1 MGFFCSRNDYT
12 FQSQENPMRRLF
24 LALPTALALAAC
36 VEVDMTVDVLSEDE
50 ARLTGFVQ
58 MQRQMFEM
66 SGEDE
71 SFCSAEDGGTLEL
84 TDTHARCTF
93 DQTGTFAELMQPNA
107 AEDVPSEMQA
117 ELTYL
122 GAERV
127 RALFPLSAM
136 NEGMG
141 EMIEDPQMMAMMRQM
156 FADMSIKFTV
166 QGREIESSTGTISDD
181 GTRATILLG
190 VDDLM
195 SPDADQLADF
205 ETIVRF

>member
-1 MGFFCSRNDYT
+1 
-12 FQSQENPMRRLF
+12 MRRLF
-24 LALPTALALAAC
+24 LALPAALALAAC
-36 VEVDMTVDVLSEDE
+36 VEVDMTVDVLNEDE

-71 SFCSAEDGGTLEL
+71 SFCPAEDGGTLEL

-93 DQTGTFAELMQPNA
+93 EQTGTFAELMRPNA
-107 AEDVPSEMQA
+107 AEDVPSEMQG

-122 GAERV
+122 GADRV

-136 NEGMG
+136 NEGMD

-156 FADMSIKFTV
+156 FAGMSISFTV

-190 VDDLM
+190 VDDLI
-195 SPDADQLADF
+195 SPDADQLTDF